1 MFKTIYYNGSYLIL
15 FGKEKKVLQSFKIS
29 GE

>member
-29 GE
+29 DE

>member
-15 FGKEKKVLQSFKIS
+15 FGKEKKVLQSFKIL